1 MLVEAGGVP
10 RLHTRRGTI
19 AGIAVIAAIARD
31 RKMKKSMIELSQK
44 DATSTVNRKPEARYA
59 YYRRCQLFR
68 PNGVQCKAPAMKGEP
83 LCYSHMA
90 EADLARRREAQR
102 RAVLEEAARRMRAA
116 GALDFTVGDVFG
128 DFRAIQKVIAVMAEA
143 LIRGRIDERTAG
155 RLAGDVQRASRI
167 LGNCVLPQRS
177 SERERSQRKATPRSV
192 HSAQAGVPVPHKQ
205 KRGQQI
211 QRSFG
216 SPSRSLGPLT
226 MTGLGDI
233 AKLIG
238 PATARLLGAGTRK
251 PPSGTTAKPGG
262 QSGTRRPENE
272 RDVG

>member
-1 MLVEAGGVP
+1 
-10 RLHTRRGTI
+10 
-19 AGIAVIAAIARD
+19 
-31 RKMKKSMIELSQK
+31 MIELSRK
-44 DATSTVNRKPEARYA
+44 DATPTVNRKPEARYA

-83 LCYSHMA
+83 ICYSHAA

-102 RAVLEEAARRMRAA
+102 WAVLEEAARRMRAA
-116 GALDFTVGDVFG
+116 GAQDFTVGDVFG

-143 LIRGRIDERTAG
+143 VIRGSIDERTAG
-155 RLAGDVQRASRI
+155 RLAADVQRASRI
-167 LGNCVLPQRS
+167 LGNCVLPQRTQRS
-177 SERERSQRKATPRSV
+177 AERERSQRKAHV
-192 HSAQAGVPVPHKQ
+192 VGELEK
-205 KRGQQI
+205 QI

-216 SPSRSLGPLT
+216 RPSPSLGPLT

-233 AKLIG
+233 AKLMG